1 LSLKVKEE
9 TMSDKVQGKNDVK
22 DGDASENKKEFTEPK
37 LKFVEPKLTKQ
48 GDATKI
54 TGQFFGTFNP

>member
-1 LSLKVKEE
+1 
-9 TMSDKVQGKNDVK
+9 MSDKIQEK
-22 DGDASENKKEFTEPK
+22 DDLRDMGSSENKKEFTEPK

-54 TGQFFGTFNP
+54 TGQFFGTFTP

>member
-1 LSLKVKEE
+1 
-9 TMSDKVQGKNDVK
+9 MSDKVQEKDDVK
-22 DGDASENKKEFTEPK
+22 DGDTSENKKEFTEPK

-54 TGQFFGTFNP
+54 TGQFFGTITP

>member
-1 LSLKVKEE
+1 
-9 TMSDKVQGKNDVK
+9 MSDKVQAK
-22 DGDASENKKEFTEPK
+22 DDAKDRDSSENKKKFTEPK

-54 TGQFFGTFNP
+54 TGQFYGTFIP

>member
-1 LSLKVKEE
+1 
-9 TMSDKVQGKNDVK
+9 MSDKVQAKDDVQ
-22 DGDASENKKEFTEPK
+22 DGGSSENKKKFTEPK

-54 TGQFFGTFNP
+54 TGQFFGTITP